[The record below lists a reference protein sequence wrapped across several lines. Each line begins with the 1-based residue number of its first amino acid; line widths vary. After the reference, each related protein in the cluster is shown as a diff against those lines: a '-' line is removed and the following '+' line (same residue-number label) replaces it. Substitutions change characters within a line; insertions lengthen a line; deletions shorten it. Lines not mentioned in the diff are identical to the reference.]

1 MIVAMVCSSLRVEV
15 MQSSLVQP
23 VPRGHCNL
31 LAALRLGLTS
41 ATSGVDMICLVLC
54 GTPDQEHDI
63 IIDHVSQRLAGCT
76 SPVLHLVAF
85 DCDDDEVT
93 LLRRIAEI
101 TNSSFHHYSTCQ
113 GEQVNIII
121 LMNN

>member
-1 MIVAMVCSSLRVEV
+1 MIVVVVGSSLRVEV
-15 MQSSLVQP
+15 MESSLVQP

-41 ATSGVDMICLVLC
+41 AANGVDVICLVLC
-54 GTPDQEHDI
+54 GVPDQEHDI

-76 SPVLHLVAF
+76 SPTLHLVAF

-93 LLRRIAEI
+93 LLRRLAEN
-101 TNSSFHHYSTCQ
+101 TNSSFHHYSTSHE
-113 GEQVNIII
+113 EQVNI
-121 LMNN
+121 